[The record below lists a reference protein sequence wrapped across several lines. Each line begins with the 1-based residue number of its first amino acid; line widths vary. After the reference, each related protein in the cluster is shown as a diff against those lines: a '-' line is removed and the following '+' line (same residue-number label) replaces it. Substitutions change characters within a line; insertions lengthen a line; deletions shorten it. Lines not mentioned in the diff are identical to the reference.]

1 MVLEHIFPP
10 DWLEQKTKY
19 AFLLGVGYSIL
30 GILIAKVLFPKDSG
44 LVSVAFISLLLLPEL
59 YKIFSIEERQEMME
73 SEFSFKELFR
83 DDGDVVK
90 IYIFLFLGV
99 LLVFTLGTLILPPQ
113 ETNRLFEQ
121 QLEIRSAPGH
131 ANGEQL
137 TYEGV
142 FADEFTFTGNLFWN
156 LLSNNFRVLLAC
168 FFIALLTGDGAIFI
182 ITWNASVWGTIF
194 GITARHASEY
204 ASQYPA
210 QAVLSYS
217 APIMILI
224 IFLIVFW
231 HMMIEAIAYF
241 CAAIS
246 GSIISKD
253 VLLEKF
259 ESERFK
265 MVFKFNL
272 YLFIVALVFLVLG
285 ALVETIVLDNVTI
298 YRTIIQQSLAFFG
311 A

>member
-1 MVLEHIFPP
+1 MVLEHIFPE

-19 AFLLGVGYSIL
+19 AFLLGAGYSIL
-30 GILIAKVLFPKDSG
+30 GILIAKILFPKDSG

-73 SEFSFKELFR
+73 TQFSFKELFR
-83 DDGDVVK
+83 DDWDVVK

-99 LLVFTLGTLILPPQ
+99 LLVFTVGTLVLPPS

-121 QLEIRSAPGH
+121 QLEIRGNPGH
-131 ANGEQL
+131 TGQL
-137 TYEGV
+137 AYEGV

-156 LLSNNFRVLLAC
+156 LLKNNFRVLLAC
-168 FFIALLTGDGAIFI
+168 FLIALLTGDGAIFI

-204 ASQYPA
+204 AQMYPA

-217 APIMILI
+217 APLMILI

-231 HMMIEAIAYF
+231 HMIIEAIADF

-259 ESERFK
+259 ESDRFK

-272 YLFIVALVFLVLG
+272 YLFLIALVFLVLG
-285 ALVETIVLDNVTI
+285 ALVETIVLDNVAI
-298 YRTIIQQSLAFFG
+298 YGTIIEQSLAFFG

>member
-59 YKIFSIEERQEMME
+59 SKIFSIEERQEMME

-99 LLVFTLGTLILPPQ
+99 LMVFTVATLILPPQ

-121 QLEIRSAPGH
+121 QLEIRGNSGH
-131 ANGEQL
+131 TADQL

-156 LLSNNFRVLLAC
+156 LLKNNFRVLLAC
-168 FFIALLTGDGAIFI
+168 FLIALLTGDGAIFI

-217 APIMILI
+217 APIMILL

-259 ESERFK
+259 DSDRFK
-265 MVFKFNL
+265 MVFKFNV

-298 YRTIIQQSLAFFG
+298 YGTIIEQSLAFLG